1 MWEQHSI
8 MTQEILKDQVA
19 IVTGGTKGIGK
30 GIVFSFIQHGAT
42 VYICGQNSEV
52 GKEVAKEANELAK
65 DIAKDG
71 RAFFL
76 QADVS
81 NREEVDK
88 IIQEALTNHKKIDIL
103 VNNAGI
109 TRDSLLLKMTDED
122 WDRVI
127 EVNLKSC
134 FHTCQAAMRP
144 MLKARKGKII
154 NISSVVGLIGN
165 PGQANYA
172 ASKAG
177 IIGFSK
183 SLAREI
189 ASRNICVNCIAPGYI
204 ETNMTEAIP
213 ESIRNELTSKIPLGR
228 MGKVEDIA
236 ACALFLASP
245 SSDYITGQVLTC
257 DGGLAM

>member
-1 MWEQHSI
+1 
-8 MTQEILKDQVA
+8 MTQSYPYSQDILKDQVA

-30 GIVFSFIQHGAT
+30 AIVLSFIQHGAT
-42 VYICGQNSEV
+42 VYICGQNREV
-52 GKEVAKEANELAK
+52 GMEVAKEANALAK
-65 DIAKDG
+65 QE
-71 RAFFL
+71 RAFFC
-76 QADVS
+76 QGDVS
-81 NREEVDK
+81 SRENVDK
-88 IIQEALTNHKKIDIL
+88 IVSEAISNHKKIDIL

-109 TRDSLLLKMTDED
+109 TRDCLLLKMTDED
-122 WDRVI
+122 WDRVL

-134 FHTCQAAMRP
+134 FHTCQAIMRH

-204 ETNMTEAIP
+204 ETNMTDAIP
-213 ESIRNELTSKIPLGR
+213 EAIKNELTSKIPLGR
-228 MGKVEDIA
+228 MGKVDDIA
-236 ACALFLASP
+236 ACALFLAS
-245 SSDYITGQVLTC
+245 SLSDYITGQVLTC